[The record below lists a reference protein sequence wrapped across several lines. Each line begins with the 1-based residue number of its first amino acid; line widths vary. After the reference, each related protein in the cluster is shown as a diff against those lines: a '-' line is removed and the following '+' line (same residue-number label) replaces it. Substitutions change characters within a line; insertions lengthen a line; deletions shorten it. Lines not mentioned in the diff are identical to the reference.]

1 MRSPDNFIGFAGER
15 GPEMTGSRPRPPKW
29 PLEKVAQALPADRQ
43 TRDEVSQDDKTEHD
57 VEQQASRLNDEATRG
72 EWRGRPVGAET

>member
-1 MRSPDNFIGFAGER
+1 
-15 GPEMTGSRPRPPKW
+15 
-29 PLEKVAQALPADRQ
+29 LEKVAQALPADRQ

-72 EWRGRPVGAET
+72 GMAWSAGRCGNLMH